1 MPSQGP
7 VSLSRSEKTRG
18 AFTLIELLV
27 VIAIIAILIGLLL
40 PAVQKVREAA
50 NRQQC
55 ANNLKQLSLAVHN
68 YTGAY
73 NEFPNDL
80 RQLSEWIDPRLV
92 DGRHNGYVYDFAR
105 TRTGFIVRGT
115 PALAG
120 VTGSDIVVLTDR
132 GELNFVPAAGADEN
146 RQRMFDELHAL
157 FAHQVAS
164 LIKSD
169 DSGEAT
175 KLVKEFVSDEK
186 NVADAYD
193 AWDANG
199 DGSVSVAE
207 IFDPRRWPD
216 LPIVQETVAEA
227 ARIMH
232 IGLGDEE
239 VDELPAVQREDLD
252 GDPALL
258 WDYEGT
264 KALVEIFATRR
275 GTVESLSAILDS
287 AVRQAQRNNDRGH
300 DRMLRQFQ
308 DLVRKEAGES
318 ISEEDAETLITLTDS
333 LF

>member
-1 MPSQGP
+1 MKSPG
-7 VSLSRSEKTRG
+7 SLTAAAPRPG
-18 AFTLIELLV
+18 GFTLIELLV

-50 NRQQC
+50 NQAHA
-55 ANNLKQLSLAVHN
+55 ANNLKQLGIAVHN
-68 YTGAY
+68 FLDENRALPDDFKALG
-73 NEFPNDL
+73 E
-80 RQLSEWIDPRLV
+80 SIDERLH
-92 DGRHNGYVYDFAR
+92 DGQHNGYLYEILP
-105 TRTGFIVRGT
+105 TRSGFVVRGT

-120 VTGSDIVVLTDR
+120 VTGGETVEINER
-132 GELNFVPAAGADEN
+132 GEVHSFPTPGADEN
-146 RQRMFDELHAL
+146 RAKMFDALHAL

-175 KLVKEFVSDEK
+175 KLVKNFVSDEK

-232 IGLGDEE
+232 VGLADED
-239 VDELPAVQREDLD
+239 VNELPAVQREDLD

-264 KALVEIFATRR
+264 KALVEIYATRR

-287 AVRQAQRNNDRGH
+287 AVRQARRNNDRGH
-300 DRMLRQFQ
+300 DRLLEQFQ
-308 DLVRKEAGES
+308 DKVRKEAGNGL
-318 ISEEDAETLITLTDS
+318 SEEDAETLIVLTNS

>member
-1 MPSQGP
+1 MRSKDTISSEPSAR
-7 VSLSRSEKTRG
+7 RSG
-18 AFTLIELLV
+18 FTLIELLV

-50 NRQQC
+50 NRSQSE
-55 ANNLKQLSLAVHN
+55 NNLKQIGLALHN
-68 YTGAY
+68 YHDAFGKY
-73 NEFPNDL
+73 PDEL
-80 RQLSEWIDPRLV
+80 RQLAEWIDPRLV
-92 DGRHNGYVYDFAR
+92 DGRHNGYLYDFELTRSGFVAR
-105 TRTGFIVRGT
+105 AT

-120 VTGSDIVVLTDR
+120 VTGSDIVELSDR
-132 GELNFVPAAGADEN
+132 GELNFVPAEGADEN

-175 KLVKEFVSDEK
+175 KLVREFVSDEK
-186 NVADAYD
+186 NVSEAFD

-239 VDELPAVQREDLD
+239 LDELPAVQREDLE
-252 GDPALL
+252 GNPALL

-308 DLVRKEAGES
+308 DLVRKEAGRS